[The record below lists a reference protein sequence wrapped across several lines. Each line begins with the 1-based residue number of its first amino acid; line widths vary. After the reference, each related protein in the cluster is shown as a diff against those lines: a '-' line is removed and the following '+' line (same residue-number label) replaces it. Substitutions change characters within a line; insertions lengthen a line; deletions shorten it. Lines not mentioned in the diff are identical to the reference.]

1 MKSLNQSIFL
11 YVQINN
17 YSIIN
22 NIIMERKNTMVELK
36 ICDIKRENNTQ
47 VYHAYLELLL
57 SNTFVF
63 GVWVYN
69 LDVD

>member
-1 MKSLNQSIFL
+1 
-11 YVQINN
+11 
-17 YSIIN
+17 
-22 NIIMERKNTMVELK
+22 MERKNTMVELK

-63 GVWVYN
+63 GVWVYD

>member
-1 MKSLNQSIFL
+1 
-11 YVQINN
+11 
-17 YSIIN
+17 
-22 NIIMERKNTMVELK
+22 MVEWKL
-36 ICDIKRENNTQ
+36 CDIKRENNAH

-63 GVWVYN
+63 SVWVSD

>member
-1 MKSLNQSIFL
+1 
-11 YVQINN
+11 
-17 YSIIN
+17 
-22 NIIMERKNTMVELK
+22 MERKNTMVELK

-47 VYHAYLELLL
+47 VYHAYLLL

-63 GVWVYN
+63 GVWVYD